1 MAGKKGGFITG
12 ANAKITLGGRTL
24 AYCTDVGYNVTIQ
37 TIPVEAMGRYEVY
50 SNEPVSYTVDGTLS
64 VIRYTKRAKENKID
78 NAKDGGN
85 SSTQLAAVATA
96 AGEDISETLQAHS
109 TPGLMLES
117 ATFDVEI
124 HEKIE
129 EGGIGAPTSSVK
141 VVSIT
146 DCRLTRRGM
155 TLNKRGLYV
164 DQYAFVGLLVADA
177 LADGSDYAHVGSGV
191 GEDLATS

>member
-1 MAGKKGGFITG
+1 MSGKKGGFITG
-12 ANAKITLGGRTL
+12 ANAMIKLSGITM

-64 VIRYTKRAKENKID
+64 VIRYTKRAQANSVEN
-78 NAKDGGN
+78 AVTGGN
-85 SSTQLAAVATA
+85 GSPNVQTALGTA
-96 AGEDISETLQAHS
+96 ANQSLQNHS

-124 HEKIE
+124 YEKITE
-129 EGGIGAPTSSVK
+129 NGTNAPTDSVK
-141 VVSIT
+141 VVSIK

-164 DQYAFVGLLVADA
+164 DQYAFVGMLVADA
-177 LADGSDYAHVGSGV
+177 TSDGDDYTHVGSGV
-191 GEDLATS
+191 GTDLASD

>member
-12 ANAKITLGGRTL
+12 ANAMIKLGGVTL

-64 VIRYTKRAKENKID
+64 VIRYTKRAQENGID
-78 NAKDGGN
+78 NAAQGGN
-85 SSTQLAAVATA
+85 GSPAVQTALTDPTQ
-96 AGEDISETLQAHS
+96 SLQNHS

-117 ATFDVEI
+117 STFDVEV
-124 HEKIE
+124 HEKIAE
-129 EGGIGAPTSSVK
+129 NGTGSPSDAVK
-141 VVSIT
+141 VVSIK

-177 LADGSDYAHVGSGV
+177 ESDGSDYAHVGSGV
-191 GEDLATS
+191 GTDLSSS